1 MRGGEDV
8 FSLGGG
14 AGLEADHGL
23 GDGGDGDGGA
33 ISTGFFP
40 SGFGAAVGLRFGVD
54 LADRLAVD
62 GADVADADVVA
73 LGGGVI
79 GLLVAGALFEDLLQ
93 VLVDVS
99 VGDGDRFDGDL
110 DGLPVRGLE
119 VRDDVDFVAEDRVG
133 AGAGFLLDV
142 GDGVDREG
150 LFLLDAFVALG
161 KEALADLVGDL
172 LAVLQAHDGFRGLA
186 RAEAG
191 EGGLAR
197 EALEDFLLGGGDGRG
212 GDRHG
217 DGAAG
222 RVSFL
227 DFDVHGRYKRE
238 EGPGAA
244 DAAGGMAEQIELP
257 PTVNSGRQAFS
268 GLFGQPFA

>member
-14 AGLEADHGL
+14 AGLKADHGL

-54 LADRLAVD
+54 LADWLAVD

-73 LGGGVI
+73 LGGGVL

-93 VLVDVS
+93 VFVDV
-99 VGDGDRFDGDL
+99 GGGDRDGFGGDL
-110 DGLPVRGLE
+110 DGLPIRGLE
-119 VRDDVDFVAEDRVG
+119 LGDDVDFVAEDRVG

-150 LFLLDAFVALG
+150 LFLLDTFVALG

-197 EALEDFLLGGGDGRG
+197 EALEDFLLGGGDGLG

-227 DFDVHGRYKRE
+227 DFDVHGRYK
-238 EGPGAA
+238 
-244 DAAGGMAEQIELP
+244 
-257 PTVNSGRQAFS
+257 
-268 GLFGQPFA
+268 

>member
-8 FSLGGG
+8 FGLGGG

-33 ISTGFFP
+33 VGTGFFP
-40 SGFGAAVGLRFGVD
+40 SGFGAAVGLRFGVE
-54 LADRLAVD
+54 LADWLAVD

-73 LGGGVI
+73 LGGGVF
-79 GLLVAGALFEDLLQ
+79 GLLVAGALLEDLLEM
-93 VLVDVS
+93 LVDVGF
-99 VGDGDRFDGDL
+99 GDGHFFDRDL
-110 DGLPVRGLE
+110 DGLPVGGLE

-142 GDGVDREG
+142 GDGVDGEG
-150 LFLLDAFVALG
+150 LLLLDTFVTLG
-161 KEALADLVGDL
+161 EEALADLVGDL
-172 LAVLQAHDGFRGLA
+172 LGILLTHDGFRSLA

-191 EGGLAR
+191 EGGLAG
-197 EALEDFLLGGGDGRG
+197 EALDDFLLGGGDGRG

-227 DFDVHGRYKRE
+227 DFDVHGMYKGRE
-238 EGPGAA
+238 APGRWSSRGEGP
-244 DAAGGMAEQIELP
+244 
-257 PTVNSGRQAFS
+257 SK
-268 GLFGQPFA
+268 